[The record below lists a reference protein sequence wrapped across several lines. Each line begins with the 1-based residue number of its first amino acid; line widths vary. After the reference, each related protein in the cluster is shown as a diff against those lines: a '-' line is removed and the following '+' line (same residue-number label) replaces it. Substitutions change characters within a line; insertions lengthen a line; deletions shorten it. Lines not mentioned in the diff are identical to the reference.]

1 MENNLR
7 PTPLLSAWAAINPL
21 ALPVLPEGPPPY
33 EEISSN
39 DYFDRPQSA
48 IMVTCITSHMLSS
61 DNVFS
66 LIASEKYEFY

>member
-21 ALPVLPEGPPPY
+21 VLPVLPEGSPPY

-39 DYFDRPQSA
+39 DNYFDRPQSA
-48 IMVTCITSHMLSS
+48 IIVTCIIISY
-61 DNVFS
+61 V
-66 LIASEKYEFY
+66 II